1 MRCLIMLA
9 AKLESSAGM
18 LSSIETG
25 STPTAGSTVP
35 VRNLYTGEV
44 MYYRNIPGTRRTLTG
59 AVIVWK

>member
-1 MRCLIMLA
+1 MLDYARREARKLGGDALI
-9 AKLESSAGM
+9 
-18 LSSIETG
+18 IETG